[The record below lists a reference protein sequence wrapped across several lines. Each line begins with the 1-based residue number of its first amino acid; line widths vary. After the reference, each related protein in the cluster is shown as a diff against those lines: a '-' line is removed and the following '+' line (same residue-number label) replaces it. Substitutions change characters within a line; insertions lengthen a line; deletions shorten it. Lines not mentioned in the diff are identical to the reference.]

1 MAKRGMLLPVMTC
14 ALAAPAEATP
24 RRIVSLNPCVDAIL
38 MEVAEPSRIAAITHY
53 SRDPGA
59 SSIPIE
65 TARRFPITYGTA
77 EEVIALRPDL
87 VIAGRHV
94 ALATRN
100 ALQRTGIRLLPLDVP
115 ESIAASREQI
125 DRIAAAV
132 GAPERGRRL
141 NARIDAALARAE
153 AFRGPPQP
161 ALIWLGGGLVPGA
174 GTLPDELLRRAGFR
188 NMSAAYGLKQWDILP
203 TEHLLMNPPRVVFT
217 ALGVAGAAPGS
228 REAAA
233 RALTAR
239 ALGRIGARV
248 RLEHYPRE
256 LVQCAGPALAR
267 AADRLAE
274 VRRSLESGR

>member
-1 MAKRGMLLPVMTC
+1 MLIRL
-14 ALAAPAEATP
+14 ALLLLLTASEASAAP

-59 SSIPIE
+59 TAIPIDL
-65 TARRFPITYGTA
+65 ARRFPVTYGTA

-94 ALATRN
+94 DLATRN
-100 ALQRTGIRLLPLDVP
+100 ALARTGIPMLLLDVP
-115 ESIAASREQI
+115 ESVAASREQVMA
-125 DRIAAAV
+125 IAAAV
-132 GAPERGRRL
+132 GAPEKGRRL
-141 NARIDAALARAE
+141 NARINAALARAG

-161 ALIWLGGGLVPGA
+161 ALIWLGGGMVPGA
-174 GTLPDELLRRAGFR
+174 GTLSDELLRRAGFR
-188 NMSAAYGLKQWDILP
+188 NMSAAYGLQQWDMLP
-203 TEHLLMNPPRVVFT
+203 TEHLLMNPPRVIFT
-217 ALGVAGAAPGS
+217 ALGAAGAAPGS

-239 ALGRIGARV
+239 GLRRIRANV
-248 RLEHYPRE
+248 RLVHYPRQM
-256 LVQCAGPALAR
+256 VQCAGPALEH

-274 VRRSLESGR
+274 VRRSLEHGR